1 MFIIHRR
8 FLLFLGLIITA
19 ISTNCIAKNIN
30 QRELKID
37 DLFPHDQVLDVQIT
51 IDSKDWDSIRH
62 QSRNFFEALNESRQH
77 APIDH
82 PYTYFEASVLIDGVE
97 FPQVGIRKKGFIGS
111 QNSTRP
117 SIKVKLN
124 HVDKEG
130 QIDGLTNLTF
140 NNNQQDVSL
149 ISQFMGYGLFN
160 SAGIPAP
167 RCAYANV
174 TVNGQDLGIYAHVER
189 IHRPF
194 LKREFGNDDGVLY
207 EGTVVDFYPGWLGSF
222 EHKLGSDEVG
232 RKKIQKLIDVL
243 NNPNDNIESLIGEL
257 VDLESFYVFWA
268 MEGLLGFW
276 DGYSGNRNNFF
287 IYLNPKTDKF
297 HFIPWG
303 ADSMFERY
311 SPIRDDRRDPVSV
324 KTQGL
329 ISNRLYQLKSGR
341 QRYQNA
347 LEEIMAQN
355 WSGTALLAETKRIQA
370 LVKPYLAVG
379 DEYESN
385 YNQDEARGWIEWARN
400 ASPEERQGAIDSEKF
415 RNLSAKTQE
424 MIIEGIDDL
433 ENVEQKES
441 SRKVDKDKVEESDDA
456 WEEGVK
462 KQLFNQFDRALEQRR
477 QFIRQRDLD
486 ITEEIAQGMPK
497 WNAKPADPVII
508 PSFDNLKPK
517 GDSIWSAAAEG
528 NLNSVKKYLAKGLDI
543 NAKGGSLKSSALLS
557 ATLYD
562 QVKMAE
568 FLIRNGADVNAK
580 GDDGGTALHA
590 AAFLGQYEI
599 AKLLI
604 QNGADVDARNNE
616 GETVIN
622 GTMADWETTKF
633 IAGILQLKLDR
644 ESVET
649 GRSQIVEL
657 LRKNGATA
665 EFSDP
670 PDNNFW
676 TMAGAGNIQ
685 AVKQH
690 LAKGIDVNAKGGSLK
705 SSALLSATLYDQVKM
720 AEFLIR
726 NGADVNAKGDDGGT
740 ALHAAAFLGQYE
752 IAKLLIQNGADVDAR
767 NNEGET
773 VINGTMADWETTKFI
788 AGILQLKLDRE
799 SVETGRSQIVELLRK
814 NGATAEFSD
823 PPDNNFWTMV
833 GVGNLQSVK
842 QHLAKGLDIN
852 AKNKDGVTALQIATL
867 LGQYEIAELLVQKG
881 ADVNTKANDGTTALH
896 SAAFLGRY
904 KEAKLLLENRIDA
917 NIRNNDG
924 ATAIDILNLDWRT
937 TQFVAQMLSLQ
948 VDKEKVED
956 GRNRIK
962 KLLGQQV
969 ASIDNQ
975 SNQSDFV
982 GQSLHEAVLV
992 GNLEGVKRH
1001 IVVKSDLNQKD
1012 PNLQGQGASALHIA
1026 SIFGQLE
1033 IVELLIQAGVD
1044 LNQADREG
1052 STPVHAAAFFCHEKI
1067 LLSLLNAG
1075 AAPTQPDNT
1084 GTTPLDSVISPW
1096 IAVQNIY
1103 NFVDALIFKPMGKPL
1118 DIERIKTDRPK
1129 IVRIIKSKTGKR

>member
-51 IDSKDWDSIRH
+51 IDSKDWDSIRY

-82 PYTYFEASVLIDGVE
+82 PYTYVEASVLIDGVE

-160 SAGIPAP
+160 AAGIPAP

-370 LVKPYLAVG
+370 LVKPYLAIG

-462 KQLFNQFDRALEQRR
+462 KQLFYQFDRALEQRR

-633 IAGILQLKLDR
+633 IAG
-644 ESVET
+644 
-649 GRSQIVEL
+649 
-657 LRKNGATA
+657 
-665 EFSDP
+665 
-670 PDNNFW
+670 
-676 TMAGAGNIQ
+676 M
-685 AVKQH
+685 
-690 LAKGIDVNAKGGSLK
+690 
-705 SSALLSATLYDQVKM
+705 
-720 AEFLIR
+720 
-726 NGADVNAKGDDGGT
+726 
-740 ALHAAAFLGQYE
+740 
-752 IAKLLIQNGADVDAR
+752 
-767 NNEGET
+767 
-773 VINGTMADWETTKFI
+773 
-788 AGILQLKLDRE
+788 LQLKLDRE

-833 GVGNLQSVK
+833 GVGNLPAVK

-881 ADVNTKANDGTTALH
+881 ADVNTKATDGTTALH

-969 ASIDNQ
+969 ASLDNQ
-975 SNQSDFV
+975 SIV
-982 GQSLHEAVLV
+982 GQSLHEAALV

-1075 AAPTQPDNT
+1075 ATPNQPDNK

>member
-82 PYTYFEASVLIDGVE
+82 PYTYVEASVLIDGVE

-243 NNPNDNIESLIGEL
+243 NNPNENIESLIGEL

-287 IYLNPKTDKF
+287 IYLNPNTDKF

-568 FLIRNGADVNAK
+568 FLIQNGADVNAK

-633 IAGILQLKLDR
+633 IAG
-644 ESVET
+644 
-649 GRSQIVEL
+649 
-657 LRKNGATA
+657 
-665 EFSDP
+665 
-670 PDNNFW
+670 
-676 TMAGAGNIQ
+676 M
-685 AVKQH
+685 
-690 LAKGIDVNAKGGSLK
+690 
-705 SSALLSATLYDQVKM
+705 
-720 AEFLIR
+720 
-726 NGADVNAKGDDGGT
+726 
-740 ALHAAAFLGQYE
+740 
-752 IAKLLIQNGADVDAR
+752 
-767 NNEGET
+767 
-773 VINGTMADWETTKFI
+773 
-788 AGILQLKLDRE
+788 LQLKLDRE

-833 GVGNLQSVK
+833 GVGNLQAVK
-842 QHLAKGLDIN
+842 QHLTKGLDIN

-1075 AAPTQPDNT
+1075 AAPNQPDNK

>member
-82 PYTYFEASVLIDGVE
+82 PYTYVEASVLIDGVE

-287 IYLNPKTDKF
+287 IYLNPNTDKF

-568 FLIRNGADVNAK
+568 FLIQNGADVNAK

-633 IAGILQLKLDR
+633 IAG
-644 ESVET
+644 
-649 GRSQIVEL
+649 
-657 LRKNGATA
+657 
-665 EFSDP
+665 
-670 PDNNFW
+670 
-676 TMAGAGNIQ
+676 M
-685 AVKQH
+685 
-690 LAKGIDVNAKGGSLK
+690 
-705 SSALLSATLYDQVKM
+705 
-720 AEFLIR
+720 
-726 NGADVNAKGDDGGT
+726 
-740 ALHAAAFLGQYE
+740 
-752 IAKLLIQNGADVDAR
+752 
-767 NNEGET
+767 
-773 VINGTMADWETTKFI
+773 
-788 AGILQLKLDRE
+788 LQLKLDRE

-833 GVGNLQSVK
+833 GVGNLQAVK

-852 AKNKDGVTALQIATL
+852 SKNKDGVTALQIATL

-1075 AAPTQPDNT
+1075 AAPNQPDNK

>member
-51 IDSKDWDSIRH
+51 IDSKDWDSIRY

-82 PYTYFEASVLIDGVE
+82 PYTYVEASVLIDGVE

-415 RNLSAKTQE
+415 RNLSEKTQE

-568 FLIRNGADVNAK
+568 FLIQNGADVNAK

-633 IAGILQLKLDR
+633 IAG
-644 ESVET
+644 
-649 GRSQIVEL
+649 
-657 LRKNGATA
+657 
-665 EFSDP
+665 
-670 PDNNFW
+670 
-676 TMAGAGNIQ
+676 M
-685 AVKQH
+685 
-690 LAKGIDVNAKGGSLK
+690 
-705 SSALLSATLYDQVKM
+705 
-720 AEFLIR
+720 
-726 NGADVNAKGDDGGT
+726 
-740 ALHAAAFLGQYE
+740 
-752 IAKLLIQNGADVDAR
+752 
-767 NNEGET
+767 
-773 VINGTMADWETTKFI
+773 
-788 AGILQLKLDRE
+788 LQLKLDRE

-833 GVGNLQSVK
+833 GVGNLQAVK

-1075 AAPTQPDNT
+1075 AAPNQPDNK

>member
-8 FLLFLGLIITA
+8 FLLFLGLIIAA

-51 IDSKDWDSIRH
+51 IDSKDWDSIRY

-82 PYTYFEASVLIDGVE
+82 PYTYVEASVLIDGVE

-160 SAGIPAP
+160 AAGIPAP

-222 EHKLGSDEVG
+222 EHKLGSDQVG

-243 NNPNDNIESLIGEL
+243 SNPNDKIESLIGEL

-341 QRYQNA
+341 QRYKNA

-400 ASPEERQGAIDSEKF
+400 ASPKERQGAIDSEKF

-424 MIIEGIDDL
+424 MIIEGIDEL
-433 ENVEQKES
+433 ENVEHKES

-462 KQLFNQFDRALEQRR
+462 KQLFYQFDRALEQRR

-508 PSFDNLKPK
+508 PAFDDLKPK

-562 QVKMAE
+562 QVKMTE
-568 FLIRNGADVNAK
+568 FLIQNGADVNAK

-633 IAGILQLKLDR
+633 IAG
-644 ESVET
+644 
-649 GRSQIVEL
+649 
-657 LRKNGATA
+657 
-665 EFSDP
+665 
-670 PDNNFW
+670 
-676 TMAGAGNIQ
+676 M
-685 AVKQH
+685 
-690 LAKGIDVNAKGGSLK
+690 
-705 SSALLSATLYDQVKM
+705 
-720 AEFLIR
+720 
-726 NGADVNAKGDDGGT
+726 
-740 ALHAAAFLGQYE
+740 
-752 IAKLLIQNGADVDAR
+752 
-767 NNEGET
+767 
-773 VINGTMADWETTKFI
+773 
-788 AGILQLKLDRE
+788 LQLKLDRE

-833 GVGNLQSVK
+833 GVGNLQAVK

-852 AKNKDGVTALQIATL
+852 AKNKDGATALQIATL
-867 LGQYEIAELLVQKG
+867 FGQYEIAELLVQKG

-896 SAAFLGRY
+896 SAAFLGHY

-948 VDKEKVED
+948 VDKEKVKD

-969 ASIDNQ
+969 APLDNQ

-1001 IVVKSDLNQKD
+1001 IVMKSDLNQKD

-1075 AAPTQPDNT
+1075 AAPNQPDNK
-1084 GTTPLDSVISPW
+1084 GATPLDSVISPW
-1096 IAVQNIY
+1096 IAVQNVY
-1103 NFVDALIFKPMGKPL
+1103 NFVDALIFKPIGKPL

>member
-8 FLLFLGLIITA
+8 FLLFLGLIIAA

-51 IDSKDWDSIRH
+51 IDSKDWDSIRY

-82 PYTYFEASVLIDGVE
+82 PYTYVEASVLIDGVE

-207 EGTVVDFYPGWLGSF
+207 EGTAVDFYPGWLGSF

-243 NNPNDNIESLIGEL
+243 NNPNGDIELFIGEL
-257 VDLESFYVFWA
+257 VDLESFYPFWA

-341 QRYQNA
+341 QRYQKA
-347 LEEIMAQN
+347 LEAIMAQN
-355 WSGTALLAETKRIQA
+355 WDNTALLAETERIQA
-370 LVKPYLAVG
+370 LVRSYLAVG

-385 YNQDEARGWIEWARN
+385 YHQNEARGWIEWARN
-400 ASPEERQGAIDSEKF
+400 VSPEERQEAINSEKF
-415 RNLSAKTQE
+415 RNLSEKTQE
-424 MIIEGIDDL
+424 IIVEGIDGL
-433 ENVEQKES
+433 KNVEQKES
-441 SRKVDKDKVEESDDA
+441 SRKVDEDKVEESDDT
-456 WEEGVK
+456 WEEGIK
-462 KQLFNQFDRALEQRR
+462 KQLFSQFDRALKERR
-477 QFIRQRDLD
+477 QFIRQRHLD
-486 ITEEIAQGMPK
+486 IKEEIAQGMPK
-497 WNAKPADPVII
+497 WNAKPADPAII
-508 PSFDNLKPK
+508 PSFGNLKPK

-528 NLNSVKKYLAKGLDI
+528 NLNSVKAHLAKGLDI
-543 NAKGGSLKSSALLS
+543 NAKGGTLKSSALVS

-562 QVKMAE
+562 QVKMTE
-568 FLIRNGADVNAK
+568 FLIQSGADVNAK

-604 QNGADVDARNNE
+604 QNGADVNARNNE

-622 GTMADWETTKF
+622 GIMADWETTKF

-644 ESVET
+644 EAVET
-649 GRSQIVEL
+649 GRNQIVEL
-657 LRKNGATA
+657 LRKNGVTA
-665 EFSDP
+665 DFSDP
-670 PDNNFW
+670 TDNDFW
-676 TMAGAGNIQ
+676 AMAGAGNLQ
-685 AVKQH
+685 AVK
-690 LAKGIDVNAKGGSLK
+690 
-705 SSALLSATLYDQVKM
+705 
-720 AEFLIR
+720 E
-726 NGADVNAKGDDGGT
+726 
-740 ALHAAAFLGQYE
+740 
-752 IAKLLIQNGADVDAR
+752 
-767 NNEGET
+767 
-773 VINGTMADWETTKFI
+773 
-788 AGILQLKLDRE
+788 
-799 SVETGRSQIVELLRK
+799 
-814 NGATAEFSD
+814 
-823 PPDNNFWTMV
+823 
-833 GVGNLQSVK
+833 
-842 QHLAKGLDIN
+842 HLAKGLDIN

-881 ADVNTKANDGTTALH
+881 ADVNAKANDGTTALH
-896 SAAFLGRY
+896 SAAFLGRH

-917 NIRNNDG
+917 DIRNNDG
-924 ATAIDILNLDWRT
+924 ATAIDILNLDWKT
-937 TQFVAQMLSLQ
+937 TQFIAQMLSIQ

-969 ASIDNQ
+969 ASLD
-975 SNQSDFV
+975 NQSDFAT
-982 GQSLHEAVLV
+982 QSLHEAVFF
-992 GNLEGVKRH
+992 GNLEGVKQH
-1001 IVVKSDLNQKD
+1001 IVAKIDLNQKD
-1012 PNLQGQGASALHIA
+1012 PNPQGQGASALHVA

-1033 IVELLIQAGVD
+1033 IVELLIEAGVD

-1075 AAPTQPDNT
+1075 AAPNQPDNK
-1084 GTTPLDSVISPW
+1084 GTTPLDSVITPW
-1096 IAVQNIY
+1096 IAVKNIY
-1103 NFVDALIFKPMGKPL
+1103 DFVDALIFKPMGKPL
-1118 DIERIKTDRPK
+1118 DMERIKTDRSK
-1129 IVRIIKSKTGKR
+1129 IVRIIESKTGKR

>member
-8 FLLFLGLIITA
+8 FLLFLGLIIAA

-51 IDSKDWDSIRH
+51 IDSKDWDSIRY

-82 PYTYFEASVLIDGVE
+82 PYTYVEASVLIDGVE

-160 SAGIPAP
+160 AAGIPAP

-355 WSGTALLAETKRIQA
+355 WSSTALLAETKRIQA

-400 ASPEERQGAIDSEKF
+400 ASPKERQGAIDSEKF

-462 KQLFNQFDRALEQRR
+462 KQLFYQFDRALEQRR

-562 QVKMAE
+562 QVKMTE
-568 FLIRNGADVNAK
+568 FLIQNGADVNAK

-633 IAGILQLKLDR
+633 IAGMLQLKLDR

-649 GRSQIVEL
+649 GRS
-657 LRKNGATA
+657 R
-665 EFSDP
+665 
-670 PDNNFW
+670 
-676 TMAGAGNIQ
+676 
-685 AVKQH
+685 
-690 LAKGIDVNAKGGSLK
+690 
-705 SSALLSATLYDQVKM
+705 
-720 AEFLIR
+720 
-726 NGADVNAKGDDGGT
+726 
-740 ALHAAAFLGQYE
+740 
-752 IAKLLIQNGADVDAR
+752 
-767 NNEGET
+767 
-773 VINGTMADWETTKFI
+773 
-788 AGILQLKLDRE
+788 
-799 SVETGRSQIVELLRK
+799 IVELLRK

-833 GVGNLQSVK
+833 GGGNLQAVK

-852 AKNKDGVTALQIATL
+852 AKNKDGITALQIATL

-881 ADVNTKANDGTTALH
+881 ADVNAKANDGTTALH
-896 SAAFLGRY
+896 SAAFLGRH

-917 NIRNNDG
+917 DIRNNDG

-937 TQFVAQMLSLQ
+937 TQFIAQMLSIQ

-969 ASIDNQ
+969 ASLD
-975 SNQSDFV
+975 NQSDFAT
-982 GQSLHEAVLV
+982 QSLHEAVFF
-992 GNLEGVKRH
+992 GNLEGVKQH
-1001 IVVKSDLNQKD
+1001 IVAKIDLNQKD
-1012 PNLQGQGASALHIA
+1012 PNPQGQGASALHVA

-1033 IVELLIQAGVD
+1033 IVELLIEAGVD

-1075 AAPTQPDNT
+1075 AAPNQPDNK
-1084 GTTPLDSVISPW
+1084 GTTPLDSVITPW
-1096 IAVQNIY
+1096 IAVKNIY
-1103 NFVDALIFKPMGKPL
+1103 DFVDALIFKPMGKPL
-1118 DIERIKTDRPK
+1118 DMERIKTDRSK
-1129 IVRIIKSKTGKR
+1129 IVRILESKTGKR

>member
-51 IDSKDWDSIRH
+51 IDSKDWDSIRY

-82 PYTYFEASVLIDGVE
+82 PYTYVEASVLIDGVE

-160 SAGIPAP
+160 AAGIPAP

-370 LVKPYLAVG
+370 LVKPYLAIG

-462 KQLFNQFDRALEQRR
+462 KQLFYQFDRALEQRR

-633 IAGILQLKLDR
+633 IAG
-644 ESVET
+644 
-649 GRSQIVEL
+649 
-657 LRKNGATA
+657 
-665 EFSDP
+665 
-670 PDNNFW
+670 
-676 TMAGAGNIQ
+676 M
-685 AVKQH
+685 
-690 LAKGIDVNAKGGSLK
+690 
-705 SSALLSATLYDQVKM
+705 
-720 AEFLIR
+720 
-726 NGADVNAKGDDGGT
+726 
-740 ALHAAAFLGQYE
+740 
-752 IAKLLIQNGADVDAR
+752 
-767 NNEGET
+767 
-773 VINGTMADWETTKFI
+773 
-788 AGILQLKLDRE
+788 LQLKLDRE

-833 GVGNLQSVK
+833 GVGNLPAVK

-881 ADVNTKANDGTTALH
+881 ADVNTKATDGTTALH

-969 ASIDNQ
+969 ASLDNQ
-975 SNQSDFV
+975 SIV
-982 GQSLHEAVLV
+982 GQSLHEAALV

-1075 AAPTQPDNT
+1075 AAPNQPDNK

>member
-51 IDSKDWDSIRH
+51 IDSKDWDSIRY

-82 PYTYFEASVLIDGVE
+82 PYTYVEASILIDGVE
-97 FPQVGIRKKGFIGS
+97 FPQVGIRKKGFLGS

-160 SAGIPAP
+160 AAGIPAP

-174 TVNGQDLGIYAHVER
+174 VVNGQDLGIYAHVER

-207 EGTVVDFYPGWLGSF
+207 EGTAVDFYPGWLGSF
-222 EHKLGSDEVG
+222 EHKLGSDKVG

-257 VDLESFYVFWA
+257 VDLESFYAFWA

-355 WSGTALLAETKRIQA
+355 WSDTALLAETERIQA

-441 SRKVDKDKVEESDDA
+441 SRKVDEDKVEESDDA
-456 WEEGVK
+456 WEEGIK
-462 KQLFNQFDRALEQRR
+462 KQPFYRFDRALEQRR

-497 WNAKPADPVII
+497 WNAKPAAPAII

-568 FLIRNGADVNAK
+568 FLIQNGADVNAK

-604 QNGADVDARNNE
+604 QNGADVNAKNNE

-622 GTMADWETTKF
+622 STMADWETTKF
-633 IAGILQLKLDR
+633 IAGMLQLKLDR

-657 LRKNGATA
+657 LRKNGVTA

-670 PDNNFW
+670 TDNNFW
-676 TMAGAGNIQ
+676 A
-685 AVKQH
+685 
-690 LAKGIDVNAKGGSLK
+690 
-705 SSALLSATLYDQVKM
+705 
-720 AEFLIR
+720 
-726 NGADVNAKGDDGGT
+726 
-740 ALHAAAFLGQYE
+740 
-752 IAKLLIQNGADVDAR
+752 
-767 NNEGET
+767 
-773 VINGTMADWETTKFI
+773 
-788 AGILQLKLDRE
+788 
-799 SVETGRSQIVELLRK
+799 
-814 NGATAEFSD
+814 
-823 PPDNNFWTMV
+823 MV
-833 GVGNLQSVK
+833 GVGNLQAVK

-917 NIRNNDG
+917 NIRDNDG

-948 VDKEKVED
+948 VDKDKVED
-956 GRNRIK
+956 GRNKIK

-969 ASIDNQ
+969 ASLDNQ

-1001 IVVKSDLNQKD
+1001 IVAKSDLNQKD

-1075 AAPTQPDNT
+1075 ATPNQPDNK
-1084 GTTPLDSVISPW
+1084 GTTPLDSVITPW
-1096 IAVQNIY
+1096 IAVKNIY
-1103 NFVDALIFKPMGKPL
+1103 DFVDALIFKPMGKPL
-1118 DIERIKTDRPK
+1118 DIERIKTDRSK

>member
-160 SAGIPAP
+160 AAGIPAP

-243 NNPNDNIESLIGEL
+243 NNPNENIESLIGEL

-441 SRKVDKDKVEESDDA
+441 SRKVDKDKGEESDDA

-633 IAGILQLKLDR
+633 IAG
-644 ESVET
+644 
-649 GRSQIVEL
+649 
-657 LRKNGATA
+657 
-665 EFSDP
+665 
-670 PDNNFW
+670 
-676 TMAGAGNIQ
+676 M
-685 AVKQH
+685 
-690 LAKGIDVNAKGGSLK
+690 
-705 SSALLSATLYDQVKM
+705 
-720 AEFLIR
+720 
-726 NGADVNAKGDDGGT
+726 
-740 ALHAAAFLGQYE
+740 
-752 IAKLLIQNGADVDAR
+752 
-767 NNEGET
+767 
-773 VINGTMADWETTKFI
+773 
-788 AGILQLKLDRE
+788 LQLKLDRE

-833 GVGNLQSVK
+833 GVGNLQAVK

-1075 AAPTQPDNT
+1075 AAPNQPDNK

>member
-51 IDSKDWDSIRH
+51 IDSKDWDSIRY

-97 FPQVGIRKKGFIGS
+97 FPQVGIRKKGFLGS

-160 SAGIPAP
+160 AAGIPAP

-207 EGTVVDFYPGWLGSF
+207 EGTAVDFYPGWLGSF

-257 VDLESFYVFWA
+257 VDLESFYAFWA

-355 WSGTALLAETKRIQA
+355 WSDTALLAETERIQA

-424 MIIEGIDDL
+424 MIIKGIDDL

-456 WEEGVK
+456 WEEGIK
-462 KQLFNQFDRALEQRR
+462 KQPFYRFDRALEQRR

-497 WNAKPADPVII
+497 WNAKPADPAII

-568 FLIRNGADVNAK
+568 FLIQNGADVNAK

-604 QNGADVDARNNE
+604 QNGADVNAKNNE

-622 GTMADWETTKF
+622 GTMADWGTTEF

-657 LRKNGATA
+657 LRKNGVTA

-670 PDNNFW
+670 TDNNFW
-676 TMAGAGNIQ
+676 A
-685 AVKQH
+685 
-690 LAKGIDVNAKGGSLK
+690 
-705 SSALLSATLYDQVKM
+705 
-720 AEFLIR
+720 
-726 NGADVNAKGDDGGT
+726 
-740 ALHAAAFLGQYE
+740 
-752 IAKLLIQNGADVDAR
+752 
-767 NNEGET
+767 
-773 VINGTMADWETTKFI
+773 
-788 AGILQLKLDRE
+788 
-799 SVETGRSQIVELLRK
+799 
-814 NGATAEFSD
+814 
-823 PPDNNFWTMV
+823 MV
-833 GVGNLQSVK
+833 GVGNLQAVK

-937 TQFVAQMLSLQ
+937 TQFVAQMLSLR

-956 GRNRIK
+956 GRNKIK

-969 ASIDNQ
+969 ASLDNQ

-1075 AAPTQPDNT
+1075 ATPNQPDNK
-1084 GTTPLDSVISPW
+1084 GTTPLDSVITPW
-1096 IAVQNIY
+1096 IAVKNIY
-1103 NFVDALIFKPMGKPL
+1103 DFVDALIFKPMGKPL
-1118 DIERIKTDRPK
+1118 DIERIKTDRSK

>member
-8 FLLFLGLIITA
+8 FLLFLGLIIAA

-51 IDSKDWDSIRH
+51 IDSKDWDSIRY

-82 PYTYFEASVLIDGVE
+82 PYTYVEASVLIDGVE

-160 SAGIPAP
+160 AAGIPAP

-287 IYLNPKTDKF
+287 IYLNPNTDKF

-433 ENVEQKES
+433 ENVEHKES

-456 WEEGVK
+456 WEEDVK
-462 KQLFNQFDRALEQRR
+462 KQLFYQFDRALEQRR

-622 GTMADWETTKF
+622 GTMANWETTKF
-633 IAGILQLKLDR
+633 IAG
-644 ESVET
+644 
-649 GRSQIVEL
+649 
-657 LRKNGATA
+657 
-665 EFSDP
+665 
-670 PDNNFW
+670 
-676 TMAGAGNIQ
+676 M
-685 AVKQH
+685 
-690 LAKGIDVNAKGGSLK
+690 
-705 SSALLSATLYDQVKM
+705 
-720 AEFLIR
+720 
-726 NGADVNAKGDDGGT
+726 
-740 ALHAAAFLGQYE
+740 
-752 IAKLLIQNGADVDAR
+752 
-767 NNEGET
+767 
-773 VINGTMADWETTKFI
+773 
-788 AGILQLKLDRE
+788 LQLKLDRE

-833 GVGNLQSVK
+833 GVGNLQAVK

-904 KEAKLLLENRIDA
+904 KEAELLLENRIDA

-969 ASIDNQ
+969 APLDNQ

-982 GQSLHEAVLV
+982 GQSLHEAALV

-1075 AAPTQPDNT
+1075 AAPNQPDNK

>member
-51 IDSKDWDSIRH
+51 IDSKDWDSIRY

-82 PYTYFEASVLIDGVE
+82 PYTYVEASILIDGVE
-97 FPQVGIRKKGFIGS
+97 FSQVGIRKKGFLGS

-160 SAGIPAP
+160 AAGIPAP

-174 TVNGQDLGIYAHVER
+174 VVNGQDLGIYAHVER

-207 EGTVVDFYPGWLGSF
+207 EGTAVDFYPGWLGSF

-257 VDLESFYVFWA
+257 VDLESFYAFWA

-355 WSGTALLAETKRIQA
+355 WSDTALLAETERIQA

-424 MIIEGIDDL
+424 MILEGINDL

-441 SRKVDKDKVEESDDA
+441 SRKVDEDKVEESDDA
-456 WEEGVK
+456 WEEGIK
-462 KQLFNQFDRALEQRR
+462 KQPFYRFDRALEQRR

-497 WNAKPADPVII
+497 WNAKPADPAII

-557 ATLYD
+557 AILYD

-568 FLIRNGADVNAK
+568 FLIQNGADVNTK

-604 QNGADVDARNNE
+604 QNGADVNAKNNE

-622 GTMADWETTKF
+622 GTMADWGTTEF
-633 IAGILQLKLDR
+633 IAGMLQLKLDR

-657 LRKNGATA
+657 LRKNGVTA

-670 PDNNFW
+670 
-676 TMAGAGNIQ
+676 T
-685 AVKQH
+685 
-690 LAKGIDVNAKGGSLK
+690 
-705 SSALLSATLYDQVKM
+705 
-720 AEFLIR
+720 
-726 NGADVNAKGDDGGT
+726 
-740 ALHAAAFLGQYE
+740 
-752 IAKLLIQNGADVDAR
+752 
-767 NNEGET
+767 
-773 VINGTMADWETTKFI
+773 
-788 AGILQLKLDRE
+788 
-799 SVETGRSQIVELLRK
+799 
-814 NGATAEFSD
+814 
-823 PPDNNFWTMV
+823 DNNFWTMV
-833 GVGNLQSVK
+833 GVGNLQAVK

-917 NIRNNDG
+917 NIRDNDG
-924 ATAIDILNLDWRT
+924 TTAIDILNLDWRT

-948 VDKEKVED
+948 ADKEKVED
-956 GRNRIK
+956 GRNKIK

-969 ASIDNQ
+969 ASLDNQ

-1001 IVVKSDLNQKD
+1001 IVAKSDLNQKD

-1075 AAPTQPDNT
+1075 ATPNQPDNK
-1084 GTTPLDSVISPW
+1084 GTTPLDSVITPW
-1096 IAVQNIY
+1096 IAVKNIY
-1103 NFVDALIFKPMGKPL
+1103 DFVDALIFKPMGKPL
-1118 DIERIKTDRPK
+1118 DIERIKTDRSK

>member
-82 PYTYFEASVLIDGVE
+82 PYTYVEASVLIDGVE

-160 SAGIPAP
+160 AAGIPAP

-370 LVKPYLAVG
+370 LVKPYLAIG

-456 WEEGVK
+456 WEEDVK
-462 KQLFNQFDRALEQRR
+462 KQLFYQFDRALEQRR

-557 ATLYD
+557 ATPYD

-633 IAGILQLKLDR
+633 IAG
-644 ESVET
+644 
-649 GRSQIVEL
+649 
-657 LRKNGATA
+657 
-665 EFSDP
+665 
-670 PDNNFW
+670 
-676 TMAGAGNIQ
+676 M
-685 AVKQH
+685 
-690 LAKGIDVNAKGGSLK
+690 
-705 SSALLSATLYDQVKM
+705 
-720 AEFLIR
+720 
-726 NGADVNAKGDDGGT
+726 
-740 ALHAAAFLGQYE
+740 
-752 IAKLLIQNGADVDAR
+752 
-767 NNEGET
+767 
-773 VINGTMADWETTKFI
+773 
-788 AGILQLKLDRE
+788 LQLKLDRE

-833 GVGNLQSVK
+833 GVGNLQAVK

-881 ADVNTKANDGTTALH
+881 ADVNTKATDGTTALH

-1075 AAPTQPDNT
+1075 AAPNQPDNK

>member
-62 QSRNFFEALNESRQH
+62 QSRNFFEALNESRQR

-82 PYTYFEASVLIDGVE
+82 PYTYVEASVLIDGVE

-355 WSGTALLAETKRIQA
+355 WSDTALLAETERIQA

-441 SRKVDKDKVEESDDA
+441 LRKVDKDKVEESDDA

-462 KQLFNQFDRALEQRR
+462 KQLFYQFDRALEQRR

-486 ITEEIAQGMPK
+486 ITEEITQGMPK

-562 QVKMAE
+562 QVKMTE
-568 FLIRNGADVNAK
+568 FLIQNGADVNAK

-590 AAFLGQYEI
+590 AAFLGKYEI

-633 IAGILQLKLDR
+633 IAGMLQLKLDR

-690 LAKGIDVNAKGGSLK
+690 LAKG
-705 SSALLSATLYDQVKM
+705 
-720 AEFLIR
+720 
-726 NGADVNAKGDDGGT
+726 
-740 ALHAAAFLGQYE
+740 
-752 IAKLLIQNGADVDAR
+752 
-767 NNEGET
+767 
-773 VINGTMADWETTKFI
+773 
-788 AGILQLKLDRE
+788 
-799 SVETGRSQIVELLRK
+799 
-814 NGATAEFSD
+814 
-823 PPDNNFWTMV
+823 
-833 GVGNLQSVK
+833 
-842 QHLAKGLDIN
+842 LDIN

-881 ADVNTKANDGTTALH
+881 ADVNTKATDGTTALH

-1075 AAPTQPDNT
+1075 AAPNQPDNK

-1118 DIERIKTDRPK
+1118 EIERIKTDRPK